1 MKMQTN
7 PNTQSNGEQT
17 IIPASL
23 TRALRAAIQ
32 ADKLDNILF
41 TAGATKLR
49 GTPTEVLEEIAAA
62 QTAAWIVGSDSGPM
76 SGPVPSVA
84 QPETLEVAV
93 DAIDTEALSVA
104 IAIVGVRGTGALDQ
118 VRTYLASNLAS
129 TAFEATRF
137 ALAEDRPVCH
147 NCVAVGGSSVV
158 RNAPAVAF
166 AQSQQIVA
174 NR

>member
-1 MKMQTN
+1 MKTQ
-7 PNTQSNGEQT
+7 NTSNAPSNVEKAIVPPT
-17 IIPASL
+17 L

-32 ADKLDNILF
+32 ADKLGNILF

-49 GTPTEVLEEIAAA
+49 GTPTEVLEEVAAA
-62 QTAAWIVGSDSGPM
+62 QTAAWIVGFQSGPM
-76 SGPVPSVA
+76 AGPLPVVA

-93 DAIDTEALSVA
+93 DAIDTDALGVA
-104 IAIVGVRGTGALDQ
+104 GAIVGVRGAGE
-118 VRTYLASNLAS
+118 VEKIRSYLAANLAS

-147 NCVAVGGSSVV
+147 NCVAIGGSSVA
-158 RNAPAVAF
+158 RSAPTAAF
-166 AQSQQIVA
+166 SQNQPILA